1 MPATSITGADFTV
14 TVGATAYTSQVTSG
28 TVTTTPT
35 VIRTKTLDSVNFI
48 QADNNGTAS
57 IEFLYD
63 ENSGL
68 FDALQTA
75 VAAGSSVALTI
86 DGGAGTW
93 TFSAA
98 WIESAEVSYEAAGVA
113 MASASFTG
121 SVSFA

>member
-14 TVGATAYTSQVTSG
+14 TVASTAYSSQVTTG
-28 TVTTTPT
+28 TITTTPT
-35 VIRTKTLDSVNFI
+35 VVRTKTLDSVNFV
-48 QADNNGTAS
+48 QTDNNGTAS

-63 ENSGL
+63 ENTGL

-75 VAAGSSVALTI
+75 IAGATSVALTI
-86 DGGAGTW
+86 DGGAGSW
-93 TFSAA
+93 TFAAA

-121 SVSFA
+121 SVAFA